1 MRACLQFHVVLTV
14 FLLLELVIGVL
25 IFVFYYVPSVRHQVG
40 FLSPDEALR
49 QAVVRYRD
57 DDDLRDMIDV
67 IQREVGLYRRVG
79 IYHLGSSCQHRH
91 VLLFISKKHFP
102 PPPAIIAIY
111 VRVYLQY
118 KFLCFLAV

>member
-1 MRACLQFHVVLTV
+1 MGIF
-14 FLLLELVIGVL
+14 

-67 IQREVGLYRRVG
+67 IQREVRSKVVINKGRGVYI
-79 IYHLGSSCQHRH
+79 IYN
-91 VLLFISKKHFP
+91 I
-102 PPPAIIAIY
+102 
-111 VRVYLQY
+111 
-118 KFLCFLAV
+118 